1 MTKADELLRGVE
13 LALAGDW
20 DAAHDL
26 AQRHEGDVTADW
38 LHAVLHKLE
47 GDTGNA
53 RYWYRR
59 CGRLDRAGDDPAT
72 ELEAIRES
80 LEPRGRTLAPSGSPI
95 A

>member
-1 MTKADELLRGVE
+1 VTTADELLRGVE

-20 DAAHDL
+20 DAAHGI
-26 AQRHEGDVTADW
+26 AQRHEGDATADW

-59 CGRLDRAGDDPAT
+59 CGKLEGAGDEAT
-72 ELEAIRES
+72 EELQAIKAS
-80 LEPRGRTLAPSGSPI
+80 LEQG
-95 A
+95 